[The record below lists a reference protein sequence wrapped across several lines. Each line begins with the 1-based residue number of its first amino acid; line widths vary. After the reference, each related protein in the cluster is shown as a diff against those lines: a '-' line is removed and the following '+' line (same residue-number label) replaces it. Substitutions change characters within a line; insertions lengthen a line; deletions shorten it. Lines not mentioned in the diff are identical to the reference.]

1 MPAPNVKRK
10 IRGPFLL
17 RKTVFLFFILF
28 YAPAVNSFASPN
40 LDSLRAV
47 WLNQEFP
54 DSSRLKAI
62 YDLSWDGYIYSKP
75 DSTLILAQSMLELAQ
90 SKGYPKWEV
99 KAFNAI
105 ASAHWVLGNHE
116 QSFAFYQK
124 QLSLNEQLN
133 DSLGIAKTFNNM
145 ALVLQDQGDFEAA
158 KTHHEKSLAIKKEL
172 KDTNGIAK
180 SYNNLGIIHNRL
192 GHFPK
197 ALEMFQESLEL
208 RSATPTSRDVA
219 NTYNNIGNVY
229 WEQKD
234 YQQALHYYNLG
245 LEIFAELEDTKGL
258 SEVTTNIGGTYMD
271 LKNYHKALEY
281 LHQSV
286 EFNKTVGNKNGLAMS
301 LFNLGMVA
309 YAKEDYLTTQDH
321 LTHSLSLYQQLNN
334 KLGLAET
341 KHMLGMLALQQKDF
355 SLAQQNCQ
363 EGYSIAQEMKTL
375 TVAKDCAKCLYE
387 IAKAQR
393 DYPKALALHENYLA
407 LNDTLFNEENAQRI
421 GQLEMKFQHEQEKAK
436 FQQQLK
442 ESKLQA
448 QLQQEKMKRSN
459 HLMIAGFVG
468 LILLLLYI
476 LITRSNR
483 QLKSKNQELFLAQ
496 KQTLEQNRAL
506 QAYIKSNTQLEN
518 FALTASHDLKAP
530 IRSIIN
536 FSQLLQSALPQSAD
550 NKLQEYLD
558 MIIASSKN
566 MKQLIEDLLT
576 YSKVNSTGINVVE
589 VNPRN
594 LLTSM
599 LYDIQSVIN
608 EKDADIELLNFPEN
622 IRADKIK
629 LKQVLQNLILNAVKF
644 VDPTVQPKVSVE
656 CLEQEKDWVFS
667 VKDNGIGIDQR
678 YHQEIFDSFR
688 RLHSKHQYE
697 GSGLGLSV
705 CKKVVEQ
712 HHGKIWLSSQPGQG
726 TSFFFTI
733 NKFLN

>member
-1 MPAPNVKRK
+1 VA
-10 IRGPFLL
+10 LL
-17 RKTVFLFFILF
+17 FVLLTL
-28 YAPAVNSFASPN
+28 PAVSSFASPN
-40 LDSLRAV
+40 LDSLWSV
-47 WLNQEFP
+47 WRNREFP

-62 YDLSWDGYIYSKP
+62 YDLSWDGYIYTRP
-75 DSTLILAQSMLELAQ
+75 DSTLILAQLMLELAQ
-90 SKGYPKWEV
+90 SKAYPKWEV

-105 ASAHWVLGNHE
+105 ASAHWVLGNYD
-116 QSFAFYQK
+116 QALAFYQK
-124 QLSLNEQLN
+124 QLRLNKELK
-133 DSLGIAKTFNNM
+133 DSLGIAKTHNNM
-145 ALVLQDQGDFEAA
+145 ALVLQDQGNFEAA
-158 KTHHEKSLAIKKEL
+158 KTHHEESLAIKKVA

-180 SYNNLGIIHNRL
+180 SYNNLGIVYNRM
-192 GHFPK
+192 GHFTK
-197 ALEMFQESLEL
+197 ALEMFQQSLAL
-208 RSATPTSRDVA
+208 RSKNSHQREIA

-234 YQQALHYYNLG
+234 YEQTLHYYNLG
-245 LEIFAELEDTKGL
+245 LEIFAELDDKKGL
-258 SEVTTNIGGTYMD
+258 SEVTTNIGGAYLD
-271 LKNYHKALEY
+271 LKNYHKALEF

-286 EFNKTVGNKNGLAMS
+286 DLNKQVGNKNGLAMS

-309 YAKEDYLTTQDH
+309 YAREDYPTTQDY
-321 LTHSLSLYQQLNN
+321 LSQSLNLYQQLNN

-341 KHMLGMLALQQKDF
+341 WHVLGMLALQEKDL
-355 SLAQQNCQ
+355 SLAQQNC
-363 EGYSIAQEMKTL
+363 EKGYAIAQNIKTRS
-375 TVAKDCAKCLYE
+375 VVKDCLECLYE
-387 IAKAQR
+387 IAKAQKDFPR
-393 DYPKALALHENYLA
+393 ALAFHEEYLA
-407 LNDTLFNEENAQRI
+407 LNDTLFNIENAKKI
-421 GQLEMKFQHEQEKAK
+421 GQLELKFQHEQEKAQI
-436 FQQQLK
+436 QQQLT
-442 ESKLQA
+442 ESKLEA
-448 QLQQEKMKRSN
+448 QLQQEKLKRTN
-459 HLMIAGFVG
+459 YLTIAGLIG
-468 LILLLLYI
+468 LMLLILYL

-483 QLKSKNQELFLAQ
+483 QLKSKNKELYYAQ
-496 KQTLEQNRAL
+496 KQTMEQNKAL

-536 FSQLLQSALPQSAD
+536 FSQLLQAALPD
-550 NKLQEYLD
+550 NSEDRLKEYLD
-558 MIIASSKN
+558 MIIVSSRN

-594 LLTSM
+594 LLRSM

-608 EKDADIELLNFPEN
+608 EKKANVELLNFPEN

-644 VDPTVQPKVSVE
+644 VDPNVQPMVSIE
-656 CLEQEKDWVFS
+656 CLEQDQNWLFS

-712 HHGKIWLSSQPGQG
+712 HRGKIWLSSEPGHG
-726 TSFFFTI
+726 TAFFFTI
-733 NKFLN
+733 DKFLN